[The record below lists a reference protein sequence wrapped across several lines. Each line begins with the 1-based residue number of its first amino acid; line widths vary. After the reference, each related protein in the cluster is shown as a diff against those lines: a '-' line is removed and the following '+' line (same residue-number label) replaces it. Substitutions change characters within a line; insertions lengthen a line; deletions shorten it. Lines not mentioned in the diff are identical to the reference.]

1 MRRSRTVAIASLVVL
16 LAAHALTVAAPPVQP
31 RRPLRVASNGAGPAA
46 GQQAAPQSRAPF
58 ELTPAQLNFIDNVLD
73 MWEKKSAQVNTFT
86 CKFIRWDYDPVFA
99 EKVKDN
105 LRSEGHG
112 EIKYRAP
119 DHGVFRM
126 HEISEWDAIK
136 QQYVQRKD
144 ALDLPHWVCNGKSIF
159 EFNHTKKQLI
169 EHKLPP
175 EMQGQGIADGPL
187 PFVFGAKAKTLKSR
201 YFIRDITPTAEVGKQ
216 IWLDIYP
223 RFQRDAAN
231 FERAE
236 LILTD
241 PDFLPFA
248 LQLYLPGAAAFAA
261 QRQQPPRTA
270 YVFQERKVNAFLDRF
285 SFSEP
290 KPPLTWKKV
299 VEEAP
304 SPAVQQARPPAHPNE
319 RQALRSGRRAG

>member
-1 MRRSRTVAIASLVVL
+1 MRRSRTATTLSLVLV
-16 LAAHALTVAAPPVQP
+16 LAAHEFALAAPPVQP
-31 RRPLRVASNGAGPAA
+31 RRPLRMANNPAGPAA
-46 GQQAAPQSRAPF
+46 AQQAPPQPRAPF
-58 ELTPAQLNFIDNVLD
+58 ELTPAQVNFIDNVLD

-86 CKFIRWDYDPVFA
+86 CKFIRWEYDPVFA
-99 EKVKDN
+99 AKAKDN
-105 LRSEGHG
+105 LRSEGRG

-126 HEISEWDAIK
+126 REISEWDEIK
-136 QQYVQRKD
+136 KEYVKRKD
-144 ALDLPHWVCNGKSIF
+144 ALDLPHWVCDGKSIF

-175 EMQGQGIADGPL
+175 EMQGKGIADGPL
-187 PFVFGAKAKTLKSR
+187 PFVFGAKAATLKAR

-231 FERAE
+231 FEHAE

-248 LQLYLPGAAAFAA
+248 LQLYLPGAGAFTA
-261 QRQQPPRTA
+261 QRRQPPRTA
-270 YVFQERKVNAFLDRF
+270 YVFQDRNVNAFLDRF
-285 SFSEP
+285 SFKEP
-290 KPPLTWKKV
+290 AKPFGWQKV
-299 VEEAP
+299 VEEPP
-304 SPAVQQARPPAHPNE
+304 SVQQAQPPAKANA
-319 RQALRSGRRAG
+319 RQARGPVRPVR